1 MSKTVVK
8 SIQQKF
14 AFFPHGYKKKKK
26 EVVLIPHPPLPPWAE
41 IGNFMKNMYVKF
53 QVIWIYILHIYISH
67 ELSKIFCFNDFV
79 KKYVKFKRR
88 SVRLQGWSDRNGPKT
103 PDPSFPGAPFF
114 RISWNTMCSENII
127 KEVRSQVELGLG
139 WSWTVRLFWKTLSVV
154 LEELLL
160 WILMSFDIFFSSRLS
175 IFNRN
180 RVNFCSACIFKVWC
194 P

>member
-1 MSKTVVK
+1 MATKRKKRSCSHPSPPTPTL
-8 SIQQKF
+8 SWDWKF
-14 AFFPHGYKKKKK
+14 
-26 EVVLIPHPPLPPWAE
+26 
-41 IGNFMKNMYVKF
+41 
-53 QVIWIYILHIYISH
+53 H
-67 ELSKIFCFNDFV
+67 E
-79 KKYVKFKRR
+79 KYVCEISSNLNLHFTYLHFPWTFKNFFV
-88 SVRLQGWSDRNGPKT
+88 SMTSWKNTWNLKGDLSETLNTSAPLS

-180 RVNFCSACIFKVWC
+180 RVNFWSACIFKVWC